1 MYQLNRLFTNLILF
15 YTSLWA
21 FIHASN
27 QYEEVIKI
35 NPSNTYLQSYLF
47 AYDLTYFIL
56 SFATHYAIYWIIKWK
71 NNNKNRMI
79 TWFIVTTLL
88 FLIVNLK

>member
-15 YTSLWA
+15 YTSLGA

-56 SFATHYAIYWIIKWK
+56 SFATHYAIYWIIKGK

-79 TWFIVTTLL
+79 TGFIVTTLL